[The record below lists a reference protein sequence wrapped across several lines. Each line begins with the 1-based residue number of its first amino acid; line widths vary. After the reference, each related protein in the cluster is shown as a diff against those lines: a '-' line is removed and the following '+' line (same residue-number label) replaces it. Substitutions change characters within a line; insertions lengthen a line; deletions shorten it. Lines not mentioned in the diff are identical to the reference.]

1 MAFSVVRHQID
12 LHRASEVL
20 DFVESVRNRAAFEG
34 EVVATIGDV
43 ARQAGVSRS
52 TVSYA
57 LSGKR
62 SISKETKERVE
73 QAVAALGFTVHSGA
87 RALAT
92 SETMV
97 LGLLLQFHEDEFPP
111 AMLQYILSV
120 TTAARQRGYDILM
133 VTEQDGANAVERI
146 TSSNMVDGV
155 VLLDVTH
162 EDSRLEPLRR
172 SGRPGAL
179 VGLPR
184 DTDGLDVFD
193 LDFGEAARMLVDH
206 LWNLG
211 HQEMILVT
219 PPRHVFERG
228 GAYAWRFRDAALE
241 RAAKYGIRIHPFYGE
256 SQQPAIEQSLHEI
269 IDARA
274 GATALIVH
282 NDASIVALPSVLHAR
297 GVQVPRDL
305 SVVSLYSRD
314 FGKSFLLPYTAVETS
329 PDRLGQEAVQHLIRR
344 ISEPDLAPPVVR
356 FIEPEITNR
365 GSTA

>member
-1 MAFSVVRHQID
+1 MA
-12 LHRASEVL
+12 
-20 DFVESVRNRAAFEG
+20 
-34 EVVATIGDV
+34 ATIGDV
-43 ARQAGVSRS
+43 AREAGVSRS

-62 SISKETKERVE
+62 PISRETRERIE
-73 QAVAALGFTVHSGA
+73 LAINNLGFTVNAGA

-111 AMLQYILSV
+111 AMLQYILAV
-120 TTAARQRGYDILM
+120 TTAARREGYDILM
-133 VTEQDGANAVERI
+133 VTDSDGTAGVRRI

-162 EDSRLEPLRR
+162 DDPRLDSLRAAAQ
-172 SGRPGAL
+172 PGAL

-184 DTDGLDVFD
+184 DTEGVDVFD
-193 LDFGEAARMLVDH
+193 LDFSEAARMLVDH
-206 LWNLG
+206 LYGLG
-211 HQEMILVT
+211 HREIILVS

-241 RAAKYGIRIHPFYGE
+241 RAARYGIHIHAYYGE
-256 SQQPAIEQSLHEI
+256 SQQPGISRSLNAIL
-269 IDARA
+269 DAR
-274 GATALIVH
+274 GEATALIVH
-282 NDASIVALPSVLHAR
+282 NDASVAVLPALLHQR
-297 GVQVPRDL
+297 GVRVPDDL

-314 FGKSFLLPYTAVETS
+314 FGRSFLLPYTAVETS
-329 PDRLGQEAVQHLIRR
+329 PDKLGREAVRHLVRR
-344 ISEPDLAPPVVR
+344 IIDPGYGPSVVK
-356 FIEPEITNR
+356 FIEPELTIR